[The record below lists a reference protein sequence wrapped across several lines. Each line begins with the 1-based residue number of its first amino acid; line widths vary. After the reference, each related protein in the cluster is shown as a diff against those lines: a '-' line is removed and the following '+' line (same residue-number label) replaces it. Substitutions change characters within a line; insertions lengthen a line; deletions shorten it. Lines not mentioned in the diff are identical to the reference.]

1 MDMMMSRRRRHSS
14 TNNENFPCAQP
25 DLVIVVCCWQRLFLH
40 VLLAC
45 VGHSLAEPNG
55 ERLLQF
61 LWLCPQSVQ
70 GRFLISQPP
79 FTQSCTHARCLVHHS
94 YKAVLTSDALFTI
107 HTKLYSRQTP
117 CSPFIQS
124 CTHARCLVHH
134 SHKAVLTPD
143 ALFTINTKLYS
154 RQMPCSPFTQSCT
167 QASDALFTIH
177 TKLYSRHMPCSPFT
191 QSCTHVR
198 CLVHH
203 SHKALL
209 TCSIPFGTTIHT
221 KLCSVEVPCSV
232 QPFTQS
238 CIHLRYPVHHH
249 RQFTQRCIHL
259 RYPVHHHNSHKDVF
273 TCGIL
278 FSTTIH
284 PKLCSL
290 EATCSAPPFT
300 QGCVH
305 FPLP

>member
-1 MDMMMSRRRRHSS
+1 M
-14 TNNENFPCAQP
+14 
-25 DLVIVVCCWQRLFLH
+25 
-40 VLLAC
+40 LLAC

-61 LWLCPQSVQ
+61 LWLCPQRVQ
-70 GRFLISQPP
+70 GCFLISQP
-79 FTQSCTHARCLVHHS
+79 
-94 YKAVLTSDALFTI
+94 
-107 HTKLYSRQTP
+107 
-117 CSPFIQS
+117 
-124 CTHARCLVHH
+124 
-134 SHKAVLTPD
+134 
-143 ALFTINTKLYS
+143 
-154 RQMPCSPFTQSCT
+154 
-167 QASDALFTIH
+167 
-177 TKLYSRHMPCSPFT
+177 PFT

-249 RQFTQRCIHL
+249 RQLTQRCIHL

-278 FSTTIH
+278 QHNH
-284 PKLCSL
+284 PPKAVFTFRYPSL
-290 EATCSAPPFT
+290 QHGCPPSSGSFHQT
-300 QGCVH
+300 PH
-305 FPLP
+305 